1 MVLVLVNYKN
11 PDLANNNL
19 QANMQKKIQ
28 KIWTFSGKTPMHIC
42 DRHAQKKLNK
52 KKKHEQRR

>member
-19 QANMQKKIQ
+19 QANMQKKNTKNMNLQ
-28 KIWTFSGKTPMHIC
+28 W
-42 DRHAQKKLNK
+42 
-52 KKKHEQRR
+52 